1 MNKLLDFDA
10 SQFKDISREPKVR
23 RRDEPR
29 EVTHTIT
36 MIPPNYLN
44 TPLGRGKASVG
55 KGG

>member
-36 MIPPNYLN
+36 MIPL
-44 TPLGRGKASVG
+44 TT
-55 KGG
+55 